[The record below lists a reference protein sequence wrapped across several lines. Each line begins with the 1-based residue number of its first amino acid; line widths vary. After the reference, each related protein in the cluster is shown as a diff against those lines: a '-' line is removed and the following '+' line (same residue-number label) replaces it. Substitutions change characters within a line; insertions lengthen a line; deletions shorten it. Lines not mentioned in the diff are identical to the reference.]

1 MRWLDGITD
10 SMDMSLSKLWETV
23 KDREAW
29 RARVH
34 GVTTST
40 TEQLNNKNITAKVS
54 DTSRKLITCGFIL
67 LPIYLDCLTLHCQFY
82 SVCVRVQLFQTCP
95 LSVTLW
101 TVAHHR
107 LLCLWDF
114 PGKNTG
120 VSCHFPLLGGSSQL
134 SDRTHVSCV
143 SCTAGG
149 FFTTELP
156 GKQESYISS
165 C

>member
-82 SVCVRVQLFQTCP
+82 SVCVRVQLLQTCP
-95 LSVTLW
+95 TLCDPMDRSPPQAPLSVGFSWQEHWSELPFPPTGGIFP
-101 TVAHHR
+101 TQRPNPR
-107 LLCLWDF
+107 LLCLLH
-114 PGKNTG
+114 
-120 VSCHFPLLGGSSQL
+120 CRRILYH
-134 SDRTHVSCV
+134 
-143 SCTAGG
+143 
-149 FFTTELP
+149 
-156 GKQESYISS
+156 
-165 C
+165 

>member
-1 MRWLDGITD
+1 
-10 SMDMSLSKLWETV
+10 MSLSKLWETV

-82 SVCVRVQLFQTCP
+82 SVCVRVQLLQSCLTPCNPMDRSPPQALCGIFLARTLEWVAISPYWGDLPNSATEPTSPVSLALQVDSLP
-95 LSVTLW
+95 LSCQGSRNLTFLPANLW
-101 TVAHHR
+101 KLV
-107 LLCLWDF
+107 
-114 PGKNTG
+114 
-120 VSCHFPLLGGSSQL
+120 
-134 SDRTHVSCV
+134 
-143 SCTAGG
+143 
-149 FFTTELP
+149 
-156 GKQESYISS
+156 
-165 C
+165 

>member
-82 SVCVRVQLFQTCP
+82 SVCVHVQLLQTCP
-95 LSVTLW
+95 LSMTLW

-107 LLCLWDF
+107 LL
-114 PGKNTG
+114 
-120 VSCHFPLLGGSSQL
+120 
-134 SDRTHVSCV
+134 
-143 SCTAGG
+143 
-149 FFTTELP
+149 
-156 GKQESYISS
+156 
-165 C
+165 